1 MSFHTKVVAKS
12 FNLAP
17 SNTRLK
23 LEVGVNT
30 IPVAF
35 SAAILVSTSSEHD
48 NVRADE
54 NNY

>member
-1 MSFHTKVVAKS
+1 MS

-23 LEVGVNT
+23 LEVGVNRT

-48 NVRADE
+48 KVRS
-54 NNY
+54 